1 MMKITVKLFAAM
13 RDAAG
18 ADSVEI
24 DVREGATIADVRTA
38 LIERFP
44 EQRALLAR
52 VLFAIDAQYAGDTVE
67 VPSQSEIACIPPVSG
82 G

>member
-1 MMKITVKLFAAM
+1 MKLRIKLFAAM

-24 DVREGATIADVRTA
+24 EVREGATVTDVRAA

-44 EQRALLAR
+44 EQQALLAR
-52 VLFAIDAQYAGDTVE
+52 VLFAVDAQYAGDTVP
-67 VPSQSEIACIPPVSG
+67 VSPRAEIACIPPVSG

>member
-24 DVREGATIADVRTA
+24 EVREGATVTDVRAA

-44 EQRALLAR
+44 EQQALLAR
-52 VLFAIDAQYAGDTVE
+52 VLFAVDAQYAGDTVQ
-67 VPSQSEIACIPPVSG
+67 VSPHAEIACIPPVSG

>member
-1 MMKITVKLFAAM
+1 VKLRIKLFAAM

-24 DVREGATIADVRTA
+24 EVREGATVTDVRAA

-44 EQRALLAR
+44 EQQALLAR
-52 VLFAIDAQYAGDTVE
+52 VLFAVDAQYAGDKARIS
-67 VPSQSEIACIPPVSG
+67 PRAEIACIPPVSG